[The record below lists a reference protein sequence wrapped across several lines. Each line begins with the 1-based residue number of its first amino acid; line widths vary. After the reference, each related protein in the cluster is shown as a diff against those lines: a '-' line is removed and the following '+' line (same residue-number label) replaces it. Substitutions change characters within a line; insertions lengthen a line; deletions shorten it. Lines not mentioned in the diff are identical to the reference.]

1 MLVNL
6 RAALRLNLIF
16 LIASLLA
23 APLGTPL
30 TAQGHEEHEQQPA
43 RLVSLLPQWEFRQEI
58 TGAKD
63 PGAHLGVGLNVRADY
78 YVRLGVAIAA
88 GAVRRADDVWVGAPR
103 VDLTARYLLDP
114 FGDRPR
120 GWYGGGGVSIVQRPG
135 ESATASLQL
144 LVGLEGRRGNKITP
158 SVELGVGGGVR
169 VGVVLRRTRQT
180 RSR

>member
-1 MLVNL
+1 MLENL
-6 RAALRLNLIF
+6 RAALRLPLVVV
-16 LIASLLA
+16 IALLGA

-30 TAQGHEEHEQQPA
+30 AAQGHEDHEQHPA
-43 RLVSLLPQWEFRQEI
+43 RLVSLLPQWEFRQDI

-78 YVRLGVAIAA
+78 YVRLGVALAA
-88 GAVRRADDVWVGAPR
+88 GAVRRADGIWVGAPR

-120 GWYGGGGVSIVQRPG
+120 GWYGGGGVTLVQRPG
-135 ESATASLQL
+135 ESATAALQL
-144 LVGLEGRRGNKITP
+144 LVGLEGRRGNTLTP

-169 VGVVLRRTRQT
+169 LGVVLRRTRRT